1 MSASLP
7 PVEVPSS
14 KWINLNEKTGIAVGT
29 QLVIQNLTIH
39 SVAISQSATKPDE
52 QFKTV
57 GCNVVNHNSTVTTN
71 FNPDTVWA
79 FAVIGTELQV
89 EDYVNGSYCMPSDS
103 ASSSTGSSPVGMV
116 TMYKGHMNVFP
127 LITNG
132 ETWALCDGD
141 NGTPDL
147 RGQFIRGW
155 SDADDQEHEGSSP
168 RINDYQADDLKEHR
182 HEITRDKEGSVGTGA
197 TIASPE
203 GQSSYYDAFTEN
215 TGGKETRP
223 KNYALAFIMKIA

>member
-39 SVAISQSATKPDE
+39 SVVISQSSTKPDI
-52 QFKTV
+52 QFKTI
-57 GCNVVNHNSTVTTN
+57 GCNIVNYNKTVTTN

-79 FAVIGTELQV
+79 YAVVGTELQV
-89 EDYVNGSYCMPSDS
+89 EDYVNGSYCMPSGS
-103 ASSSTGSSPVGMV
+103 ASSNSGSSPLGMI

-155 SDADDQEHEGSSP
+155 SDADDQEHDGSSP
-168 RINDYQADDLKEHR
+168 RIYDYQADDLKEHR
-182 HEITRDKEGSVGTGA
+182 HEITRDREGSTGTGA
-197 TIASPE
+197 TIAVSE
-203 GQSSYYDAFTEN
+203 GQRSLYDAFTEN